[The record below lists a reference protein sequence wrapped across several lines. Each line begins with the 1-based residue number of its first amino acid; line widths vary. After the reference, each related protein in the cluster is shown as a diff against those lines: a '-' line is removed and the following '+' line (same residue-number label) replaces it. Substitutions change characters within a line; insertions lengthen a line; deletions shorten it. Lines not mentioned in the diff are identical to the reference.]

1 MKKFAAAL
9 LMCVML
15 ATLPACRVERRH
27 RDPDSRPSAYPL
39 AVIHEEQTQAKQTEG
54 LAAQAASTGTT
65 EATSGYEGEDTASE
79 PKSYD
84 PVKLIL
90 QNPELPNGCET
101 ASLAM
106 ILGSVGQP
114 IDMVELYR
122 DYLPKGDFR
131 TDSGVRYGPD
141 PEQYFVGDAASRT
154 GGWYC
159 FEGPIVQAAND
170 WLEVQGS
177 ILRARAVTGLSRE
190 ELDEY
195 ARLAVPAAVWVT
207 LGYAAPQYS
216 SYTWLLEDGTEYYPY
231 RNLHCVVL
239 AGTEGDGYRIADPI
253 NGFQTVDCD
262 TFWASFFAMDSRAV
276 IIE

>member
-1 MKKFAAAL
+1 MRKFAAVM

-15 ATLPACRVERRH
+15 AALAACGVERRH
-27 RDPDSRPSAYPL
+27 QDPNSRPSAYPL
-39 AVIHEEQTQAKQTEG
+39 ETIHEEQAQAKQTEG
-54 LAAQAASTGTT
+54 LAAQVASGGATAAPNGH
-65 EATSGYEGEDTASE
+65 EEECTSSE

-90 QNPELPNGCET
+90 QNPELPNGCEVT
-101 ASLAM
+101 SLAM
-106 ILGSVGQP
+106 LLDSVGQP
-114 IDMVELYR
+114 IDKVELYR
-122 DYLPKGDFR
+122 EYLPKRDFH
-131 TDSGVRYGPD
+131 TDGGVRYGPD

-177 ILRARAVTGLSRE
+177 VLRAKAVTGLSRE

-195 ARLAVPAAVWVT
+195 ASSVVPVAVWVT
-207 LGYAAPQYS
+207 LGYAKPQYS
-216 SYTWLLEDGTEYYPY
+216 SYTWLLEDGTKYYPY

-239 AGTEGDGYRIADPI
+239 ASAEGDDYRIADPI
-253 NGFQTVDCD
+253 NGFQTVDHN
-262 TFWASFFAMDSRAV
+262 TFWASFSAMDSRAV